1 MCLGPQSD
9 RLGPVISKLCIM
21 PCQCRYVCSGE
32 ACSLRSHWGSTPVAL
47 IPIIRFLF
55 FSPDATIYLNRLIGS
70 FLLSP
75 FPALLFLS
83 SNNLQIFALIHS
95 DRAHCTASER
105 FFVWLSGMWDT
116 RVQVTPHPSPLCHR
130 CPKPLDGLL
139 SDHGRKWRKSANF
152 VACSV
157 VIRRE

>member
-32 ACSLRSHWGSTPVAL
+32 ACSFRSHWGSTPVAL
-47 IPIIRFLF
+47 IPIFRFLF

-83 SNNLQIFALIHS
+83 LPITFKYLLQYIPTGHTAQPHS
-95 DRAHCTASER
+95 DS
-105 FFVWLSGMWDT
+105 LSDSLECETQGC
-116 RVQVTPHPSPLCHR
+116 RSPLIPALCHQ
-130 CPKPLDGLL
+130 CTKPLAGLL
-139 SDHGRKWRKSANF
+139 SDHGKK
-152 VACSV
+152 
-157 VIRRE
+157 